1 MTAHFAFKE
10 VLKYSTH
17 LFVLKDFFTSGAYI
31 WLGYKNA
38 GSILSPLH
46 YLSILT
52 NKTMSVIQADK
63 ITPRKSETLKTVTSA
78 SMVNPFF
85 SLRDI

>member
-1 MTAHFAFKE
+1 
-10 VLKYSTH
+10 
-17 LFVLKDFFTSGAYI
+17 
-31 WLGYKNA
+31 
-38 GSILSPLH
+38 
-46 YLSILT
+46 
-52 NKTMSVIQADK
+52 MSVIQADK